1 MSIAFPPSPINEQL
15 YTFESRTWKFNG
27 SGWQQ
32 HRANSGVLMHY
43 SLFTASGLTLFSD
56 GKNIVQFDTT

>member
-1 MSIAFPPSPINEQL
+1 MAISFPPSPINQQL
-15 YTFESRTWKFNG
+15 YTYESRTWKYNG

-43 SLFTASGLTLFSD
+43 SLLVASGITLFSAA
-56 GKNIVQFDTT
+56 KNIVQFDTT